1 MRKFFESILSMLS
14 KLLPLI
20 LILLSLYIYMQLMQE
35 NKKLNQRIESLTNLV
50 SYKMNE
56 IIKSSESKK

>member
-1 MRKFFESILSMLS
+1 
-14 KLLPLI
+14 
-20 LILLSLYIYMQLMQE
+20 MQLMQE

>member
-20 LILLSLYIYMQLMQE
+20 LILLSLYIYTQLMQE